1 MANVSAADKI
11 AEKANGEG
19 STADIQL
26 QLEILRKD
34 VAALTESIAAFGNMK
49 VQTASDLATKLG
61 ADVVDAS
68 TEALYAA
75 RNGIVSAERDLET
88 QIRNKPLQSVG
99 IAAGVGFLA
108 ALLMRR

>member
-1 MANVSAADKI
+1 MATISAA
-11 AEKANGEG
+11 EKVAAKTNGED
-19 STADIQL
+19 STAEIQM
-26 QLEILRKD
+26 QLEQLSKD
-34 VAALTESIAAFGNMK
+34 VAALTQAIADFGNMK
-49 VQTASDLATKLG
+49 VQSATERATRLSNE
-61 ADVVDAS
+61 VMDAS

-75 RNGIVSAERDLET
+75 KNGIVSAEKDLET